1 MPYIDAFKKKIDNFN
16 ASGLKISL
24 DLKCHG
30 TISSTICISMQG
42 ELDNENS
49 PELKD
54 LLAHIF
60 DESELPSKIIL
71 ECSGLTYVSSTGIG
85 AIVFFLMECK
95 KQNVQLFLA
104 GVPVKV
110 KDIFSL
116 LGFDSYFTFIESPK
130 DI

>member
-1 MPYIDAFKKKIDNFN
+1 
-16 ASGLKISL
+16 
-24 DLKCHG
+24 
-30 TISSTICISMQG
+30 MQG